1 MQYFIIL
8 SQLILL
14 SIFTFTFKC
23 EMSKHCSDSFVFV
36 SVRTFIM
43 CVSAIAFF
51 LLFEKAY
58 HNITFLSIVF
68 VPILSGTLYITLELM
83 SSSKVKCKKEDYD
96 RFMME
101 SYKQESNIKFW
112 VKKRR
117 AKCSPF
123 LLLFTLRLFLL
134 QLLQFL

>member
-14 SIFTFTFKC
+14 VIFAFTFKC

-51 LLFEKAY
+51 LLFEKTY
-58 HNITFLSIVF
+58 HNITFLTVVF
-68 VPILSGTLYITLELM
+68 VPILSGSLYITLEVM
-83 SSSKVKCKKEDYD
+83 SPSKVKCEKKDYD
-96 RFMME
+96 SFTME
-101 SYKQESNIKFW
+101 SYKQESNIK
-112 VKKRR
+112 
-117 AKCSPF
+117 
-123 LLLFTLRLFLL
+123 L
-134 QLLQFL
+134 